1 MSRFTLWYLTPL
13 STIFQLDRGNEL
25 YLLKT
30 LKYPEITTD
39 LSQFTNELYRKN
51 GIRNKQVQYLWALIS
66 QVDMQLPYDQ
76 GNDGPATWSEQLA

>member
-1 MSRFTLWYLTPL
+1 M
-13 STIFQLDRGNEL
+13 
-25 YLLKT
+25 
-30 LKYPEITTD
+30 KYPEITTD